1 MIKSSSDHEPNL
13 NGEKIRG
20 PRGIQS
26 VEVGG
31 RLLLALAH
39 VGRTLSLK
47 DLAREADMAPGKAHP
62 YLVSFGKLGLIEQ
75 DAAGRYALGPL
86 ALQLGLI
93 SLQQYDPV
101 RLATPSLVNLA
112 QATGHTAATALW
124 GNRGPTIVRIEEA
137 PSAVHVHMRPGT
149 VASVR
154 HTATGKVFA
163 AFVERSKLLAVMG
176 AEADAP
182 TQAPDFGT
190 DFEAE
195 LAEIRACGVAVSIDG
210 ILPGISAMAA
220 PVFDVTG
227 RIVMSLTAIGP
238 TVIFDTVCNGALART
253 LRGTAA
259 SLSRQLGSPMQQPG
273 T

>member
-1 MIKSSSDHEPNL
+1 MPSEDEVRS
-13 NGEKIRG
+13 

-39 VGRTLSLK
+39 VGRPLALK
-47 DLAREADMAPGKAHP
+47 DLAQEADMAPGKAHP

-75 DAAGRYALGPL
+75 DAAGRYGLGPL

-101 RLATPSLVNLA
+101 RLATPALIELA
-112 QATGHTAATALW
+112 QDTGHTASMALW

-154 HTATGKVFA
+154 NTATGKVFA
-163 AFVERSKLLAVMG
+163 AFVGRELLLRAL
-176 AEADAP
+176 ADEAGRDPSRPALRIE
-182 TQAPDFGT
+182 AKFA
-190 DFEAE
+190 AE
-195 LAEIRACGVAVSIDG
+195 LAEIRARGLSLAIDST
-210 ILPGISAMAA
+210 LPGISAMAA
-220 PVFDVTG
+220 PVFDISG
-227 RIVMSLTAIGP
+227 RIVMGLTVIGP
-238 TVIFDTVCNGALART
+238 SMVFDSAPDAALART
-253 LRGTAA
+253 LRSTAQA
-259 SLSRQLGSPMQQPG
+259 LSRRLGSPLPQPG
-273 T
+273 V